1 MNPTL
6 LVLAAGMGSRFGG
19 LKQIEPIGPHGETI
33 LDYSIYDALRAGFAK
48 AVFVLRREIEETFRG
63 TVAAGFEDRI
73 AVEYV
78 FQELDKLPPGF
89 IPPPGRT
96 KPWGTTHAVLTAA
109 NAIHEPFAVINADD
123 FYGPESYRLLANHL
137 QFGTNDYAMVGFR
150 LRNTLSAFGSVARG
164 LCQVDRSGYLQGV
177 EELTHIEP
185 DGDHVINTSSGG
197 HITPLTGDET
207 VSMNMWGFT
216 PLVFPQLQTEF
227 QSFLELNAASLKS
240 ECYLPTAVNALI
252 QSRQGRIRT
261 QVQVLR
267 TPDAWFGVTYR
278 EDHPRVVESIRR
290 LIRDGL
296 YPEALWS

>member
-33 LDYSIYDALRAGFAK
+33 LDYSLYDALRAGFAN
-48 AVFVLRREIEETFRG
+48 AVFVLRREIEETFRS
-63 TVAAGFEDRI
+63 TIAARFEDRI
-73 AVEYV
+73 AVEFL
-78 FQELDKLPPGF
+78 FQELDDLPQGYT
-89 IPPPGRT
+89 PPPGRT

-109 NAIHEPFAVINADD
+109 NAIHAPFAVINADD

-137 QFGTNDYAMVGFR
+137 QSGSSDYAMVGFR
-150 LRNTLSAFGSVARG
+150 LRNTLSTFGSVARG
-164 LCQVDRSGYLQGV
+164 LCQVSPQGFLQGV

-185 DGDHVINTSSGG
+185 RDGHAVNSSPGG
-197 HITPLTGDET
+197 SITPLSGDET

-216 PLVFPQLQTEF
+216 LRIFPQLQTEF
-227 QSFLELNAASLKS
+227 QSFLELNALNAASLKS

-252 QSRQGRIRT
+252 QSNRAQI
-261 QVQVLR
+261 QVLR
-267 TPDAWFGVTYR
+267 TPDAWLGVTYR
-278 EDHPRVVESIRR
+278 EDHPRVVENIRQ

>member
-33 LDYSIYDALRAGFAK
+33 LDYSIYDALGAGFAK
-48 AVFVLRREIEETFRG
+48 AVFVLRREIEETFRN
-63 TVAAGFEDRI
+63 TIAARFEDRI

-78 FQELDKLPPGF
+78 FQDLNNLPAGF
-89 IPPPGRT
+89 APPPGRT
-96 KPWGTTHAVLTAA
+96 KPWGTTHAVLTA

-123 FYGPESYRLLANHL
+123 FYGPESYRLLTNPL
-137 QFGTNDYAMVGFR
+137 QSGASDYAPDYAMVGFR

-164 LCQVDRSGYLQGV
+164 LCQITPEGYLQSV

-185 DGDHVINTSSGG
+185 DGDHAINTSPGG
-197 HITPLTGDET
+197 LITPLTGDET

-216 PLVFPQLQTEF
+216 PRIFPQLQTEF
-227 QSFLELNAASLKS
+227 RSFLELNAASLKS

-252 QSRQGRIRT
+252 QSRQA

-267 TPDAWFGVTYR
+267 TSDAWFGVTYR
-278 EDHPRVVESIRR
+278 EDHPRVVESIRQ

>member
-48 AVFVLRREIEETFRG
+48 AVFVLRREIEETFRS
-63 TVAAGFEDRI
+63 TIAARFEDRV
-73 AVEYV
+73 AVDFV
-78 FQELDKLPPGF
+78 FQEIDNLPSGF

-96 KPWGTTHAVLTAA
+96 KPWGTAHAVLMAA

-123 FYGPESYRLLANHL
+123 FYGPESYRLLGQQL
-137 QFGTNDYAMVGFR
+137 KSGTNDYAMVGFL
-150 LRNTLSAFGSVARG
+150 LRNTLSTFGSVARG
-164 LCQVDRSGYLQGV
+164 LCQVSPQGFLQGV

-185 DGDHVINTSSGG
+185 RDGHAVNTSPSG
-197 HITPLTGDET
+197 ITCLTGDET

-216 PLVFPQLQTEF
+216 PRIFPQLQTEF
-227 QSFLELNAASLKS
+227 QSFLELHAASLKS

-252 QSRQGRIRT
+252 QSKQA
-261 QVQVLR
+261 QVKVLR

-278 EDHPRVVESIRR
+278 EDHPRVVESIRQR
-290 LIRDGL
+290 IRDGH
-296 YPEALWS
+296 YPERLWQ

>member
-19 LKQIEPIGPHGETI
+19 LKQIEPVGPHGETI
-33 LDYSIYDALRAGFAK
+33 LDYSLYDALRAGFAN
-48 AVFVLRREIEETFRG
+48 AVFVLRRVIEEAFRN
-63 TVAAGFEDRI
+63 TIACRFEDRI
-73 AVEYV
+73 AVEFV
-78 FQELDKLPPGF
+78 FQELEDLPQGYT
-89 IPPPGRT
+89 PPPGRT

-109 NAIHEPFAVINADD
+109 NAIHDPFAVINADD

-137 QFGTNDYAMVGFR
+137 QSGTSDYAMVGFR
-150 LRNTLSAFGSVARG
+150 LRNTLSTFGSVARG
-164 LCQVDRSGYLQGV
+164 LCQVSPQGFLQGV

-185 DGDHVINTSSGG
+185 LDGHAVNTSPGG
-197 HITPLTGDET
+197 SIIPLSGDET

-216 PLVFPQLQTEF
+216 PRIFPQLQTEF
-227 QSFLELNAASLKS
+227 QSFLELNALNAASLKS
-240 ECYLPTAVNALI
+240 EYYLPTAVNALI
-252 QSRQGRIRT
+252 QSNRSQI
-261 QVQVLR
+261 QVLR

-278 EDHPRVVESIRR
+278 EDHPRVVENIRQ